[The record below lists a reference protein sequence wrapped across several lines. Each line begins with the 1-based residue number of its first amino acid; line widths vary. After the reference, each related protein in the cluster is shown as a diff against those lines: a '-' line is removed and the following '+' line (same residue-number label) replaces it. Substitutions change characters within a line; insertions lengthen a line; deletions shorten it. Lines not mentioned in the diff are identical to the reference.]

1 LAAGF
6 FFGNAMW
13 RLQHCYFGA
22 ALAGR
27 RDQSNM
33 EFDDFF
39 AETETMGLQETK
51 IESLPFVTAELN
63 YLVPT
68 PGKPR
73 TYAFDPPPGEPKS
86 TNLPEPHQVPI
97 FNGRGIAKTFAL
109 DREGFELVRHPTVVT
124 NFYDDAEI
132 RRVYYPAVEAFIR
145 AALGADRVVI
155 FDHTVRKR
163 VEGAADIRGA
173 GPRQPATRVHVDQT
187 VTSGPNRV
195 HEHLPDEAE
204 ELLKGRV
211 QVINLWRPIRGPV
224 RDAPLA
230 MADGTTVA
238 ADDLVASDLIYP
250 NRRGETYSVKYNP
263 NHRWFYFPE
272 MTADEALLLKC
283 YDSATDGRTRFGPHT
298 AFTDPTTPA
307 NAAPRESIEIRALVF
322 HRP

>member
-1 LAAGF
+1 
-6 FFGNAMW
+6 
-13 RLQHCYFGA
+13 
-22 ALAGR
+22 
-27 RDQSNM
+27 
-33 EFDDFF
+33 
-39 AETETMGLQETK
+39 MGLQETR

-63 YLVPT
+63 YLAPT
-68 PGKPR
+68 SGKPR

-97 FNGRGIAKTFAL
+97 FDGRLIAGSFSL
-109 DREGFELVRHPTVVT
+109 EREGFELVKHPTSVK
-124 NFYDDAEI
+124 NFYDEAEI
-132 RRVYYPAVEAFIR
+132 KRVYYPAVEAFMR
-145 AALGADRVVI
+145 ATLKADRVVI

-163 VEGAADIRGA
+163 VEGAADLRGGA
-173 GPRQPATRVHVDQT
+173 PRQPATRVHVDQT
-187 VTSGPNRV
+187 LTSGPNRV
-195 HEHLPDEAE
+195 REHVPEQAE

-238 ADDLVASDLIYP
+238 PEDLVASDLIYP

-298 AFTDPTTPA
+298 AFIDPTAPADTP
-307 NAAPRESIEIRALVF
+307 PRESIEIRALVF
-322 HRP
+322 HRA